1 MKSVQRKDRNH
12 KKYTKIG
19 YLLHITA
26 TPVTTKAGLLKQP
39 SVALNDGNIRR

>member
-12 KKYTKIG
+12 KKYAEIG

-39 SVALNDGNIRR
+39 SVALNDGSIRR

>member
-1 MKSVQRKDRNH
+1 MKSVQRKARNN

-39 SVALNDGNIRR
+39 SVALNDGSIRR